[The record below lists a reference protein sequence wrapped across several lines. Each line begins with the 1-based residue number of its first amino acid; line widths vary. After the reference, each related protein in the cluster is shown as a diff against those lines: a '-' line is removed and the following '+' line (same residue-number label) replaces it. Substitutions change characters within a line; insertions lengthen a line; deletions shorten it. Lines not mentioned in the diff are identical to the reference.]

1 MPGRSREPRIGLSD
15 QLGSAEVMVAFAR
28 AVGGPSRRVP
38 ESEDAGRDPLRQRY
52 AQTRVVLVD
61 DHRAFSEAL
70 GMAVDLQQD
79 LRCVGVAATAK
90 EGLDLIARERPHVA
104 IVDVVLPDLDG
115 TEVSRRVRE
124 LSPGTRVVVLTARNE
139 LAVMARAASA
149 GACGF
154 ISKER
159 PVAEILATIRAA
171 RMGEFFLDRSTLVGL
186 LGQREGRPGPDRF
199 TSKPRLTPRELEVL
213 SLLAEGRNVQEIAK
227 ILHLSIHTCR
237 GSVKSILSKLDVHS
251 QLEAVVKAS
260 REGLLPDLR

>member
-1 MPGRSREPRIGLSD
+1 
-15 QLGSAEVMVAFAR
+15 
-28 AVGGPSRRVP
+28 
-38 ESEDAGRDPLRQRY
+38 
-52 AQTRVVLVD
+52 
-61 DHRAFSEAL
+61 
-70 GMAVDLQQD
+70 MAVDLQQD

>member
-1 MPGRSREPRIGLSD
+1 
-15 QLGSAEVMVAFAR
+15 MVAFAR

-171 RMGEFFLDRSTLVGL
+171 RMGEFFRDRSTL
-186 LGQREGRPGPDRF
+186 
-199 TSKPRLTPRELEVL
+199 ELEVL